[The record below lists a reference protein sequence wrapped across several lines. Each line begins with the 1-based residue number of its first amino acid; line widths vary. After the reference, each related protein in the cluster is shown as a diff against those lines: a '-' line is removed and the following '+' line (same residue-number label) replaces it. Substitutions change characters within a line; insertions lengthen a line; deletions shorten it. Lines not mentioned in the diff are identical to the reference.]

1 VAFAAKAT
9 GQTWLEVLVEI
20 GAIAGLSSVM
30 IVMLMGQPRVCFSMA
45 RDGLFFQF
53 AKTVHPKFGTPY
65 IITIVTGV
73 FCAAAGGLLPI
84 GVLGHLVSVGTLFAF
99 ALVSVGVMI
108 LRIKRPDIPRA
119 FRVPGGP
126 FLVPIC
132 GAASALY
139 IILSSGVQTML
150 RLVGWMALGMIIY
163 VAYGRRHSK
172 LRAAAA
178 ARR

>member
-1 VAFAAKAT
+1 
-9 GQTWLEVLVEI
+9 
-20 GAIAGLSSVM
+20 
-30 IVMLMGQPRVCFSMA
+30 MA
-45 RDGLFFQF
+45 RDGLFFPF
-53 AKTVHPKFGTPY
+53 ATKVHPKFGTPY

-73 FCAAAGGLLPI
+73 FCAAAGGLFPI
-84 GVLGHLVSVGTLFAF
+84 GILGHLVSVGTLFAF

-108 LRIKRPDIPRA
+108 LRITRPDIPRA
-119 FRVPGGP
+119 FRVPGGT

-132 GAASALY
+132 GAASSLY
-139 IILSSGVQTML
+139 IIFSSGFDTMM
-150 RLVGWMALGMIIY
+150 RLVVWMALGLVIY